1 MQQKQPY
8 CPRLFVIGLFFIGII
23 QFTFASD
30 TLDLKK
36 RKNIIIAGNSV
47 AYGSLMIGLNELW
60 YKDYPK
66 SKFHFFNDNKQWL
79 QMDKIGHMY
88 SCYYE
93 GLAGIEMM
101 KWAGYSQKEYS
112 LIGGAYGFF
121 IQTSVEILDG
131 FSKEWGASPGD
142 MTANLLG
149 ARHGYFPKP
158 FLG

>member
-60 YKDYPK
+60 YKDYPNNLGVRLE
-66 SKFHFFNDNKQWL
+66 FLHF
-79 QMDKIGHMY
+79 
-88 SCYYE
+88 
-93 GLAGIEMM
+93 
-101 KWAGYSQKEYS
+101 
-112 LIGGAYGFF
+112 
-121 IQTSVEILDG
+121 
-131 FSKEWGASPGD
+131 
-142 MTANLLG
+142 
-149 ARHGYFPKP
+149 
-158 FLG
+158 